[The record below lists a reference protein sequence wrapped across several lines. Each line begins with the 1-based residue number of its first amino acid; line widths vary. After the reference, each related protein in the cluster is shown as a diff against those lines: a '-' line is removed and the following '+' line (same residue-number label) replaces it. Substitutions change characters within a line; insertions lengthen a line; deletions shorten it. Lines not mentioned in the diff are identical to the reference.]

1 MKRSTQVQTSLN
13 QINDLPEGSQGNAE
27 SEGNGSKVLVERQSD
42 QAFEAL
48 YSAITQCQLAPA
60 AIISEPQIEQM
71 FGFGRIPIRLAM
83 DRLVQLQLVKAI
95 HRRGY
100 EIAPITLTDVKNTFQ
115 LRLMVEPA
123 AVRMAAGRVN
133 IEELRRVDEEA
144 NRKVDL
150 NDKATEA
157 FVIDANRRF
166 HLMIA
171 EACGNDR
178 IVALV
183 SQLLSDIDRVYYFGL
198 VRDARFVGMQHSHKF
213 LIEALAAGDGAKAE
227 RLARKHIESSYT
239 IVLDAIINSSS
250 LTHTN
255 VQLQNKKRG
264 TGSGLL

>member
-1 MKRSTQVQTSLN
+1 VLAKLN
-13 QINDLPEGSQGNAE
+13 QINDVHNDTQGDQEAEGS
-27 SEGNGSKVLVERQSD
+27 GSKVLVERQSD
-42 QAFEAL
+42 QAFEAI
-48 YSAITQCQLAPA
+48 YRAITQCDLAPG

-83 DRLVQLQLVKAI
+83 DRLIQLQLVKAI

-133 IEELRRVDEEA
+133 IEELRRADEEA

-157 FVIDANRRF
+157 FVINANRRF
-166 HLMIA
+166 HMLVA
-171 EACGNDR
+171 QACGNAK
-178 IVALV
+178 IVVLI

-198 VRDARFVGMQHSHKF
+198 VRDARFVDMQHSHKF
-213 LIEALAAGDGAKAE
+213 LIDALEVGDGAKAE
-227 RLARKHIESSYT
+227 RLARKHIESGYS
-239 IVLDAIINSSS
+239 IVLDAIINSSN
-250 LTHTN
+250 LTDTN
-255 VQLQNKKRG
+255 VQLPNRRRR
-264 TGSGLL
+264 TASRLL